1 MTKFLFIIATITL
14 CNTVSSQ
21 NYYGK
26 QAGQKLDYVFHY
38 LLNNYVDSLNT
49 NVIADIAIQSI
60 VEELDPFSSYQ
71 TKAEADAQ
79 LNRDNGIAPIGPGL
93 KFYII
98 DKTKPII
105 TRINEGGPA
114 ERAGLK
120 QGYTINSINGIASSG
135 KTFDQINAMLFDTTS
150 TQLLIDYS
158 DLNDNSYTTTVIKS
172 NLPWFSIISDYMIT
186 GETGYI
192 KLKSFTNNTLTEYT
206 AAIKRLK
213 NRGMKNLILDLR
225 SNSGGVKDMSIA
237 LADEFLDNGKL
248 INTSDGHNTDKEIHE
263 ASSKGS
269 FLTGKLICL
278 TDNYTAS
285 ASEIFLSAIQEWD
298 RGLLLGFPTFGKG
311 LIQQSYKLG
320 DGSTLRITIGR
331 YYTPMQR
338 NLQKPPNDSWFKDL
352 GITIPNGTAMHT
364 LNIPDSKFS
373 QTKSKRKIMT
383 GTGGVYPD
391 IYFVSVP
398 ENKVALNKYNS
409 SGYIYDFTSH
419 FVHQNRKS
427 LLEKYPNAEVFRADE
442 RYMVELSKYFTTY
455 LAGYN
460 FEEAKDPNFGV
471 PRNILDLIRSWIASQ
486 LWDNNAYYQ
495 LVNVTDQTIIKA
507 LQILEDGTYDSIIR

>member
-1 MTKFLFIIATITL
+1 
-14 CNTVSSQ
+14 
-21 NYYGK
+21 
-26 QAGQKLDYVFHY
+26 
-38 LLNNYVDSLNT
+38 
-49 NVIADIAIQSI
+49 
-60 VEELDPFSSYQ
+60 
-71 TKAEADAQ
+71 
-79 LNRDNGIAPIGPGL
+79 
-93 KFYII
+93 
-98 DKTKPII
+98 
-105 TRINEGGPA
+105 
-114 ERAGLK
+114 
-120 QGYTINSINGIASSG
+120 
-135 KTFDQINAMLFDTTS
+135 
-150 TQLLIDYS
+150 
-158 DLNDNSYTTTVIKS
+158 
-172 NLPWFSIISDYMIT
+172 
-186 GETGYI
+186 
-192 KLKSFTNNTLTEYT
+192 
-206 AAIKRLK
+206 
-213 NRGMKNLILDLR
+213 
-225 SNSGGVKDMSIA
+225 
-237 LADEFLDNGKL
+237 
-248 INTSDGHNTDKEIHE
+248 
-263 ASSKGS
+263 
-269 FLTGKLICL
+269 
-278 TDNYTAS
+278 
-285 ASEIFLSAIQEWD
+285 
-298 RGLLLGFPTFGKG
+298 
-311 LIQQSYKLG
+311 
-320 DGSTLRITIGR
+320 
-331 YYTPMQR
+331 
-338 NLQKPPNDSWFKDL
+338 
-352 GITIPNGTAMHT
+352 MHT